1 MHLKTLG
8 TPEHNQSYWE
18 VILHD
23 KFVPEFWDLSKQV
36 RVELAALT
44 LQQREKGPLL
54 GRPAV
59 DTLKGS
65 RYTNMKELRFG
76 AGGGVWRVAFA
87 FDPSRRAILLVAGDK
102 AGMSKQRFYSNLIR
116 LADARFERHLN
127 SLHAN

>member
-76 AGGGVWRVAFA
+76 AGGGGGAWHL
-87 FDPSRRAILLVAGDK
+87 PSILRGEQFCSWLGT
-102 AGMSKQRFYSNLIR
+102 KQVCRSSDSTPI
-116 LADARFERHLN
+116 
-127 SLHAN
+127 